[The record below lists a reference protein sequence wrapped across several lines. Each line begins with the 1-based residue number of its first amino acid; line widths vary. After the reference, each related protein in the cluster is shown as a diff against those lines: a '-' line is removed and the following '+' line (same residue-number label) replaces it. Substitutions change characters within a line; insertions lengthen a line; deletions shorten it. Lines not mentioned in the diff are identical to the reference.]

1 MSDPADKH
9 FEHPTD
15 KHLEFAPKTVRLA
28 NQQGNPAAAQVEFPR
43 SVRFANQPG
52 GQSAESEISRRHLR
66 PSSESDAKLWRKS
79 LDPEIMHS
87 RPPSSFT
94 SWNPWWPI
102 SITFAIA
109 LGAAIGVYFVDG
121 TTWRKPFWF
130 GTNTTEATSRL
141 DSSKLPTQLSPAAS
155 LPIASATSQPANVA
169 PPAGGVPV
177 ASPAHQPNAAQSAGP
192 PIASA
197 APQPTNAAQAAAIV
211 PTDTAAA
218 QPTGTTPARVATA
231 EGPRGSATAIRGVTD
246 TEVRFGIS
254 APFTG
259 ATKELGNQM
268 RLGIETAFKLAN
280 DAGGID
286 GRQVKLVVADDGYEP
301 TRTTDTMKQLFE
313 KQQVFGFVGNVGTP
327 TAVVALPYA
336 LQNHALFFGAF
347 TGADLLRR
355 DPPDRYVFNYRAS
368 YAEETDA
375 VVRYLINVRK
385 LRPDQI
391 AVFAQHDAFGDAGFA
406 GVEKAMRA
414 LRGDDRLS
422 SMLPAPRAQ
431 TPSKRSDS
439 ISHVANGID
448 TTQWAILRLDYER
461 NTVDVDNAVAG
472 LRAHKTPIKA
482 VVMVAAYRAAAKFI
496 EKTRD
501 LYPSM
506 IYTNVSFVGSTALA
520 GELMLLGPRYAN
532 GVIVTQVVPAVDGY
546 SSAVLKYRNALAKYF
561 PGEAPDYVSLEGYV
575 DGTLLLEGL
584 KRAGPKPDTEAL
596 VDALENLRNFDI
608 GLGTPI
614 SFSQSDHQGSHKIWA
629 TQLDDHGH
637 YQPVDLQ

>member
-1 MSDPADKH
+1 MSS
-9 FEHPTD
+9 PTD
-15 KHLEFAPKTVRLA
+15 DSEKNDDHLKYAPKWARDRHYYNGSPSIA
-28 NQQGNPAAAQVEFPR
+28 GGEFPQH
-43 SVRFANQPG
+43 SEQSFPAEDLSTDQVLQPLQPDTG
-52 GQSAESEISRRHLR
+52 TFRDAQRAPIIRRPLGEGQHLDNKEKE
-66 PSSESDAKLWRKS
+66 P
-79 LDPEIMHS
+79 
-87 RPPSSFT
+87 
-94 SWNPWWPI
+94 PI
-102 SITFAIA
+102 SERELFNLQHSLIPEFLKEPWPTPRTRKGRTVKICLALAGAMVGTVFLLYITDTSPGHSNTLPGLSVDKTAFMSRFFGDTQKIPERIGSAP
-109 LGAAIGVYFVDG
+109 GVSTVTAAPKQPSGI
-121 TTWRKPFWF
+121 
-130 GTNTTEATSRL
+130 
-141 DSSKLPTQLSPAAS
+141 PTR
-155 LPIASATSQPANVA
+155 
-169 PPAGGVPV
+169 V
-177 ASPAHQPNAAQSAGP
+177 ASVGGANESAP
-192 PIASA
+192 
-197 APQPTNAAQAAAIV
+197 
-211 PTDTAAA
+211 
-218 QPTGTTPARVATA
+218 
-231 EGPRGSATAIRGVTD
+231 AIRGVTD
-246 TEVRFGIS
+246 SEVRFGIS

-259 ATKELGNQM
+259 AAKELGNQM

-280 DAGGID
+280 DADGIN

-301 TRTTDTMKQLFE
+301 TRTADTMKQLFD

-336 LQNHALFFGAF
+336 LEHHALFFGAF

-375 VVRYLINVRK
+375 VVRYLVKMRH

-406 GVEKAMRA
+406 GIAKAMRA
-414 LRGDDRLS
+414 LRSDDS
-422 SMLPAPRAQ
+422 
-431 TPSKRSDS
+431 
-439 ISHVANGID
+439 
-448 TTQWAILRLDYER
+448 AILRLDYER
-461 NTVDVDNAVAG
+461 NTVDVDNAIAG

-520 GELMLLGPRYAN
+520 SELMLLGPRYAN

-546 SSAVLKYRNALAKYF
+546 SSAILKYRTALAKYF

-584 KRAGPKPDTEAL
+584 KRAGPKPDTETL

-608 GLGTPI
+608 GLGAPI
-614 SFSQSDHQGSHKIWA
+614 SFSQSDHQGSHRIWG

-637 YQPVDLQ
+637 FQPIDLQ